1 MGYEPADV
9 IRKQK
14 GPRERKVPHRRRG
27 RKEWPPKE
35 EKDEEEEEEEDGESG
50 GEGGRRTRTEGPV
63 PGQFLERFVRNFGR
77 GGTLSSWYSNT
88 VRVVG
93 SMRGKKV
100 KQRSAMNGIGY

>member
-1 MGYEPADV
+1 MNLRTLYENKKVLGNGRFLIDAEAERSGHQR
-9 IRKQK
+9 RKRTK
-14 GPRERKVPHRRRG
+14 
-27 RKEWPPKE
+27 
-35 EKDEEEEEEEDGESG
+35 EEEDGESG

>member
-1 MGYEPADV
+1 ME
-9 IRKQK
+9 
-14 GPRERKVPHRRRG
+14 KVEG
-27 RKEWPPKE
+27 KE
-35 EKDEEEEEEEDGESG
+35 
-50 GEGGRRTRTEGPV
+50 EGGREQKDRSP
-63 PGQFLERFVRNFGR
+63 QFLERFVRNFGR